1 MTRQAHRSGSRRLRR
16 ARRGF
21 NLVEMLIALAIT
33 AALLSA
39 TMVALDA
46 SFMAYQSTTEV
57 ASTHTIGR
65 LTMHRVLALIRT
77 GVEFTPVPADPRDT
91 IRESDYL
98 DILTPDG
105 EVVSIEWR
113 EADEALYVVV
123 NGQEALL
130 MEGVVAQYDPDTGDR
145 IPPFTLEYELGNVL
159 HRATVDLA
167 IVPDDNMS
175 VEMDGDNQDVIR
187 LVASAMPRL
196 SAYE

>member
-1 MTRQAHRSGSRRLRR
+1 
-16 ARRGF
+16 
-21 NLVEMLIALAIT
+21 MLIALAIT
-33 AALLSA
+33 AALLTA

-77 GVEFTPVPADPRDT
+77 GVDFTPVPDDPRDT
-91 IRESDYL
+91 IRQSDYL

-105 EVVSIEWR
+105 DVVSIEWR

-159 HRATVDLA
+159 HRATVDFA

-175 VEMDGDNQDVIR
+175 VEMDGDSQDVIR

-196 SAYE
+196 SAYD